1 MTKHRAK
8 PGDDL
13 SYYLGDEA
21 KCATQEQCDELE
33 RIFAE
38 AAASVRARQRERAR

>member
-1 MTKHRAK
+1 MGETETLRPM

-33 RIFAE
+33 RRFEE
-38 AAASVRARQRERAR
+38 AERAALKTRGD